1 MAYQVHGE
9 DISEE
14 EFSQDQGWQSAGARR
29 AGAKTRTADSN
40 EPSPQPGSGRGKVGG
55 AALKSKVLRAGKMP
69 PLPRDDI
76 KIVIR
81 PRGGLN
87 ISKIGAAAVADAIL
101 AAAGISQE
109 DLCHDTLCPN
119 LQQNIMVASTPKRE
133 NASRYVRVKQILI
146 SGKVHELSAYE
157 TAPHCTCKGVIRNI
171 PLQDDPDVIDARI
184 VNTNNPLALAAK
196 RIAETGTVI
205 VAFDGY
211 RVPNFV
217 RYGPVLMQ
225 CSLYRKQIDVCY
237 ACGRL
242 GHRADV
248 CPTPSDMICRGCGVA
263 SPDEQHVCTPKCKLC
278 GGQHLTAS
286 KDCARRFKIPYIVRR
301 RRSERS
307 KMAARYCGRVP
318 SFVVHRGCSAQ
329 RTPPLQGPLWR
340 SFRIQGPWCLKGMFL
355 LPLQVDR
362 TGSFAETLRFSASL
376 QLHGAAQLVGANQV
390 ALPHAATPKSK
401 KKPTLSWA
409 DKAREG
415 RESPRGDD
423 SSRGSPHAKE
433 LDELRRANEQLKKE
447 NAQFKQEMS
456 RLAAE
461 MAEIR
466 RLASSPPSAQP
477 ASAPV
482 AMDTSHSP
490 HRSSAPKRRAVENT
504 QKEETGN
511 LLSELKD
518 AFASMQAT
526 LAKIQEAMAH
536 PNMGLGALS
545 ERIRKLEEGDVRRDC
560 RPTLSQVAAATQRT
574 SATY

>member
-1 MAYQVHGE
+1 MAYVHGE

-14 EFSQDQGWQSAGARR
+14 VFSQDQAWQSAGARR

-40 EPSPQPGSGRGKVGG
+40 VPSPQPGSRRGKPGG

-69 PLPRDDI
+69 PLPQDDI

-87 ISKIGAAAVADAIL
+87 ISKIGAAAMADAIL
-101 AAAGISQE
+101 TAAGISQE

-119 LQQNIMVASTPKRE
+119 LQQNIMVVTIPQRE
-133 NASRYVRVKQILI
+133 NASRYVRMKQILI
-146 SGKVHELSAYE
+146 SGK
-157 TAPHCTCKGVIRNI
+157 VIRNI
-171 PLQDDPDVIDARI
+171 PLQDDPDVIDAKI

-196 RIAETGTVI
+196 RLAQTGTVI
-205 VAFDGY
+205 VAFAGY

-225 CSLYRKQIDVCY
+225 CSLYGKQIDVCY

-248 CPTPSDMICRGCGVA
+248 CPTPGDMICRGSVVA
-263 SPDEQHVCTPKCKLC
+263 SPDEQHVMCVLPSASYAVASISRLAKTVLEGSRSRTSSVVIAVNAPKWLVPRHRPRNVSPILRTSSKLRPPPRMLSAEDAPAP
-278 GGQHLTAS
+278 GAALEV
-286 KDCARRFKIPYIVRR
+286 IPDPGAV
-301 RRSERS
+301 
-307 KMAARYCGRVP
+307 
-318 SFVVHRGCSAQ
+318 
-329 RTPPLQGPLWR
+329 
-340 SFRIQGPWCLKGMFL
+340 
-355 LPLQVDR
+355 VDR
-362 TGSFAETLRFSASL
+362 TGPFAGTLRFSASL
-376 QLHGAAQLVGANQV
+376 QLHGAAGLVGANQ
-390 ALPHAATPKSK
+390 SK

-423 SSRGSPHAKE
+423 SSRGSTHAKE

-447 NAQFKQEMS
+447 NAQLKQEMS
-456 RLAAE
+456 
-461 MAEIR
+461 R

-477 ASAPV
+477 ASAAV
-482 AMDTSHSP
+482 AMDTSEAP

-518 AFASMQAT
+518 AFVNMQAT

-536 PNMGLGALS
+536 PNMGLGAPS

-560 RPTLSQVAAATQRT
+560 RPTLSQVAAQRNVLAPPT
-574 SATY
+574 EGAILRDASAAQPSPQPKHGQCGREP

>member
-40 EPSPQPGSGRGKVGG
+40 EPSPQPGSRRGKLGG

-133 NASRYVRVKQILI
+133 NASRNVRMKQILI

-157 TAPHCTCKGVIRNI
+157 TAPHSTCKGVIRNI
-171 PLQDDPDVIDARI
+171 PLQDDPDVIDAKI
-184 VNTNNPLALAAK
+184 VNTNNPFALAAK
-196 RIAETGTVI
+196 RIAQTGTVI

-248 CPTPSDMICRGCGVA
+248 CPTPGDMICRGCVSQAPMTSMCVPPSASYVVA
-263 SPDEQHVCTPKCKLC
+263 S
-278 GGQHLTAS
+278 
-286 KDCARRFKIPYIVRR
+286 I
-301 RRSERS
+301 
-307 KMAARYCGRVP
+307 
-318 SFVVHRGCSAQ
+318 
-329 RTPPLQGPLWR
+329 
-340 SFRIQGPWCLKGMFL
+340 
-355 LPLQVDR
+355 
-362 TGSFAETLRFSASL
+362 
-376 QLHGAAQLVGANQV
+376 
-390 ALPHAATPKSK
+390 
-401 KKPTLSWA
+401 
-409 DKAREG
+409 
-415 RESPRGDD
+415 
-423 SSRGSPHAKE
+423 
-433 LDELRRANEQLKKE
+433 
-447 NAQFKQEMS
+447 S
-456 RLAAE
+456 RLAKTVLEGSRSRTSCVVVAVNAPKWLVLRHRPRNVSPILRTSSKLRRPPRMLSAE
-461 MAEIR
+461 DAPAPGATLEVIPDPGAVVPQGDVPAPAPGRQNGLIR
-466 RLASSPPSAQP
+466 GDAPLLSLAPAPRRGTTRRGEPGRAPARPPPLKARRSRRSPGPTRHEKDVSLLEATTRLAVLP
-477 ASAPV
+477 
-482 AMDTSHSP
+482 TR
-490 HRSSAPKRRAVENT
+490 RSST
-504 QKEETGN
+504 
-511 LLSELKD
+511 SSDELM
-518 AFASMQAT
+518 S
-526 LAKIQEAMAH
+526 
-536 PNMGLGALS
+536 S
-545 ERIRKLEEGDVRRDC
+545 
-560 RPTLSQVAAATQRT
+560 
-574 SATY
+574 

>member
-9 DISEE
+9 DNSEE

-40 EPSPQPGSGRGKVGG
+40 VPSPQTGSRRGKSGG

-133 NASRYVRVKQILI
+133 NASRYVRMKQILI

-157 TAPHCTCKGVIRNI
+157 TAPHSTCKGVIRNI
-171 PLQDDPDVIDARI
+171 PLQDDPDVIDAKI
-184 VNTNNPLALAAK
+184 VNTSNPLALAAK
-196 RIAETGTVI
+196 RIAQTGTVI
-205 VAFDGY
+205 VALDGY

-248 CPTPSDMICRGCGVA
+248 CPTPGDMICLGCGVA
-263 SPDEQHVCTPKCKLC
+263 NPDEQHVCTPKCKLC

-301 RRSERS
+301 RCSERA
-307 KMAARYCGRVP
+307 KMAGAASP
-318 SFVVHRGCSAQ
+318 SPQRQPDTADEFQASSSTADAQ
-329 RTPPLQGPLWR
+329 RRGAALEVIPDPGAVVTQGDVPAPAPGRQDGPIRGDAPLLSLAPDPRRGTTRRGEPGRAPARPPPLRARRSRRSPGPTR
-340 SFRIQGPWCLKGMFL
+340 HEKDVSL
-355 LPLQVDR
+355 LEATTR
-362 TGSFAETLRFSASL
+362 
-376 QLHGAAQLVGANQV
+376 LVI
-390 ALPHAATPKSK
+390 LPM
-401 KKPTLSWA
+401 
-409 DKAREG
+409 R
-415 RESPRGDD
+415 
-423 SSRGSPHAKE
+423 
-433 LDELRRANEQLKKE
+433 
-447 NAQFKQEMS
+447 
-456 RLAAE
+456 
-461 MAEIR
+461 
-466 RLASSPPSAQP
+466 
-477 ASAPV
+477 
-482 AMDTSHSP
+482 
-490 HRSSAPKRRAVENT
+490 RSS
-504 QKEETGN
+504 
-511 LLSELKD
+511 
-518 AFASMQAT
+518 
-526 LAKIQEAMAH
+526 
-536 PNMGLGALS
+536 
-545 ERIRKLEEGDVRRDC
+545 
-560 RPTLSQVAAATQRT
+560 T
-574 SATY
+574 SSD